1 MFPCEVSKKV
11 SVGHTK
17 MSYIVQHGL
26 SEVLLNKLVDNIKA
40 SIGTFTLLLDETT
53 SSQVKKQFD
62 FLIYYWSKSED
73 SVSIRYITS
82 TFLPTL
88 QQMIFKKW

>member
-26 SEVLLNKLVDNIKA
+26 SEVLLNELVDDIKA

>member
-26 SEVLLNKLVDNIKA
+26 SEVLLNKLVDDIKA

>member
-1 MFPCEVSKKV
+1 
-11 SVGHTK
+11 

-26 SEVLLNKLVDNIKA
+26 SEVLLNKLVDDIKA
-40 SIGTFTLLLDETT
+40 SIATFTLLLDETT
-53 SSQVKKQFD
+53 TSQVKKQFD

>member
-26 SEVLLNKLVDNIKA
+26 SEVLLNKLVDDIKA

-62 FLIYYWSKSED
+62 LLIYYWSKSED

>member
-26 SEVLLNKLVDNIKA
+26 SEVLLNKLVDDTKA
-40 SIGTFTLLLDETT
+40 FIGTFTLLLDETT
-53 SSQVKKQFD
+53 TSQVKKQFD

>member
-26 SEVLLNKLVDNIKA
+26 SEVLLNKLVDDIKA
-40 SIGTFTLLLDETT
+40 FIGTFTLLLDETT
-53 SSQVKKQFD
+53 TSQVKNN
-62 FLIYYWSKSED
+62 
-73 SVSIRYITS
+73 S
-82 TFLPTL
+82 TF
-88 QQMIFKKW
+88 

>member
-26 SEVLLNKLVDNIKA
+26 SEVLLNKLVDDIKA
-40 SIGTFTLLLDETT
+40 SIATFTLLLDETT
-53 SSQVKKQFD
+53 TSQVKKQFD

>member
-26 SEVLLNKLVDNIKA
+26 SEVLLNKLVDDIKA
-40 SIGTFTLLLDETT
+40 FIGTFTLLLDETT
-53 SSQVKKQFD
+53 TSQVKKQFD

-73 SVSIRYITS
+73 NVSIRYITS